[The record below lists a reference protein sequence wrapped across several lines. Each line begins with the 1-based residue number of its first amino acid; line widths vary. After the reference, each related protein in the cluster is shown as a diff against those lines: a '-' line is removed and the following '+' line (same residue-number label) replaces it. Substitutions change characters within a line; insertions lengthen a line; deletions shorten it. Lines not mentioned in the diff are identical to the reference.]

1 MEITLGHIITVGLF
15 VAGLGITYFAI
26 TIRNDQKILHLEDK
40 LKVCEADCKTLTALI
55 EHHKSNAEI
64 HFSLAVSNQVQKR
77 TDEKFAEFEKQLTK
91 MESNIG
97 DKFKEFKEIIKQISE
112 KK

>member
-1 MEITLGHIITVGLF
+1 MEITLGHIITVGIF
-15 VAGLGITYFAI
+15 VAGLAVTYFVI
-26 TIRNDQKILHLEDK
+26 TIRNDQKLLNTDEK
-40 LKVCEADCKTLTALI
+40 LKALESDI
-55 EHHKSNAEI
+55 KILAASLEQHKLNAEI

-91 MESNIG
+91 MENNIG
-97 DKFKEFKEIIKQISE
+97 DKFKEFKEIIKQISD

>member
-1 MEITLGHIITVGLF
+1 MEITLGHIITVGIF
-15 VAGLGITYFAI
+15 VAGLAVTYFVI
-26 TIRNDQKILHLEDK
+26 TIRNDQKILHIEEK
-40 LKVCEADCKTLTALI
+40 LKVFESDCKTLTSLL
-55 EHHKSNAEI
+55 ERHKSNAEI

-97 DKFKEFKEIIKQISE
+97 EKFKEFKEIIKQISE